1 MENTDKYK
9 DWGPKKLEERH
20 CLSVV
25 LNMFPELIHIPLDIL
40 IRIQFNEAMWLGL
53 LLIPPIIL
61 VPLWEAFVMCLQ
73 IHAPT
78 SQQISISSVNPTE
91 NALQKKQCLQ
101 NISCSFFRIQNEVT
115 NPWYTIKMIKCK
127 HYWASI
133 INILYINT
141 FSKVLHHF
149 YSFGTALFYFS
160 TCNEIIFH
168 EKSWIFQSILNKP
181 MDNYCVIN
189 LLCKLF
195 KLFFPLSIIRD
206 GWILP
211 KENGKFFPRQTVSSL
226 TFKTYHPGA
235 LSYDFLQNKS

>member
-1 MENTDKYK
+1 MLWKQKNVHMSHKGHIMENTDKYK
-9 DWGPKKLEERH
+9 DWYPKKLREGCGFLNTELEERH

-25 LNMFPELIHIPLDIL
+25 LNMFPELIHTPLNTL
-40 IRIQFNEAMWLGL
+40 TRIQFNEAMWLGL

-78 SQQISISSVNPTE
+78 SQQISISSVNPAE

-127 HYWASI
+127 YYWASI

-141 FSKVLHHF
+141 FSNVLYHF
-149 YSFGTALFYFS
+149 YSFWY
-160 TCNEIIFH
+160 
-168 EKSWIFQSILNKP
+168 
-181 MDNYCVIN
+181 
-189 LLCKLF
+189 
-195 KLFFPLSIIRD
+195 SII
-206 GWILP
+206 L
-211 KENGKFFPRQTVSSL
+211 F
-226 TFKTYHPGA
+226 
-235 LSYDFLQNKS
+235 

>member
-1 MENTDKYK
+1 MLWKQKNVHMSHKGHIMENTDKYK
-9 DWGPKKLEERH
+9 GWGPKKLREGCGFLNTELEDRH

-25 LNMFPELIHIPLDIL
+25 LNMFPKLIHTPLNIL

-78 SQQISISSVNPTE
+78 SQQISISSVNPAE

-127 HYWASI
+127 HYRASI

-141 FSKVLHHF
+141 FSKVLYHF
-149 YSFGTALFYFS
+149 YSFWYSIMLF
-160 TCNEIIFH
+160 
-168 EKSWIFQSILNKP
+168 
-181 MDNYCVIN
+181 
-189 LLCKLF
+189 
-195 KLFFPLSIIRD
+195 
-206 GWILP
+206 
-211 KENGKFFPRQTVSSL
+211 
-226 TFKTYHPGA
+226 
-235 LSYDFLQNKS
+235 

>member
-1 MENTDKYK
+1 MWFSKHRARRKALPLCCPEYVSRTH
-9 DWGPKKLEERH
+9 PTP
-20 CLSVV
+20 
-25 LNMFPELIHIPLDIL
+25 LNIL

-78 SQQISISSVNPTE
+78 SQQISISSVNPAE

-141 FSKVLHHF
+141 FSKV
-149 YSFGTALFYFS
+149 
-160 TCNEIIFH
+160 
-168 EKSWIFQSILNKP
+168 
-181 MDNYCVIN
+181 
-189 LLCKLF
+189 
-195 KLFFPLSIIRD
+195 
-206 GWILP
+206 
-211 KENGKFFPRQTVSSL
+211 VS
-226 TFKTYHPGA
+226 
-235 LSYDFLQNKS
+235 FLQLLVQHYAILVHAMK